1 MDALETR
8 STWEIDDLVL
18 ETRQDGRRISGT
30 FRYGSTAIR
39 SDRGRVR
46 KERIGKRAF
55 GYAIDGEGRTA
66 ELDLLVGHDFDRPLA
81 RRGNGTLEVK
91 DGEDSMSFM
100 AELPAPE
107 LQPTYMKDAVLML
120 ENRSFGGIS
129 PGFRVPPAGTVPN
142 AEELIPDP
150 EVSGIFIRQINQAIL
165 YEISLVTRASYKD
178 TSLDLRSEDAA
189 RRTVTDREALY
200 RWL

>member
-8 STWEIDDLVL
+8 AVWDIDDL
-18 ETRQDGRRISGT
+18 EIRQDGRRISGS

-46 KERIGKRAF
+46 KERLGKRAF
-55 GYAIDGEGRTA
+55 SYAIDGEGRTA
-66 ELDLLVGHDFDRPLA
+66 ELDLLVGHDFDKPMA
-81 RRGNGTLEVK
+81 SRRTGTLEVK
-91 DGEDSMSFM
+91 DGEDAMTFT

-107 LQPTYMKDAVLML
+107 LQPTYMKDAILML

-142 AEELIPDP
+142 AEELIADP
-150 EVSGIFIRQINQAIL
+150 EVAGIFIRQINQAVL

-178 TSLDLRSEDAA
+178 TELSLRSEDLA
-189 RRTVTDREALY
+189 RRTVTDKEALY